1 MRQLLKGVRVL
12 DLTRLYPGPFCTMM
26 MAELGAEVIKVES
39 PGEGDYLRAIG
50 PADMDGSISFRLL
63 NQNKKSVTLNLKTA
77 EGVELFMR
85 LAKDADV
92 VVEGFRPGVVTAL
105 GIDYTAIKTVN
116 QEVIYCSITGYGQ
129 DGPYRDRAGH
139 DLNYLAMSGIL
150 GITGLPEGQ
159 PVIPSVQIGD
169 VGGGALMALSGILAA
184 LYGRANGQGGSYLDI
199 AMLDGLISWL
209 PLAAADHFAGLPVR
223 RGSSLLNG
231 GYACY
236 HVYQTAD
243 EGYMALGALEVKFWV
258 SFCRAVG
265 REDLLAR
272 QYESNQEALKNEL
285 KNIFLQHDRQFWQE
299 IFSAHDCCCEPV
311 LSLAEALEH
320 PQVLARKAV
329 VNNSLSFPLKIT
341 PQEESLT
348 QPAPRLGE
356 QTAEICSALGY
367 SQAELEELRKKGVI

>member
-1 MRQLLKGVRVL
+1 MRQLLKGIRVL

-50 PADMDGSISFRLL
+50 PADRDGSISFRLL
-63 NQNKKSVTLNLKTA
+63 NQNKKSITLNLKSA

-105 GIDYTAIKTVN
+105 GIDYAPIKAVN
-116 QEVIYCSITGYGQ
+116 PEIIYCSITGYGQ

-139 DLNYLAMSGIL
+139 DLNYLALSGIL
-150 GITGLPEGQ
+150 GMTGLPDGQ

-184 LYGRANGQGGSYLDI
+184 LYGRANGQGGSYLDV

-209 PLAAADHFAGLPVR
+209 PLTAADHFAGLPAR

-243 EGYMALGALEVKFWV
+243 DGYMALGALEVKFWV

-311 LSLAEALEH
+311 LSLAEAFTN

-341 PQEESLT
+341 PQEESLA

-356 QTAEICSALGY
+356 HTAEICSALGY
-367 SQAELEELRKKGVI
+367 SQAELEELWKKGVI